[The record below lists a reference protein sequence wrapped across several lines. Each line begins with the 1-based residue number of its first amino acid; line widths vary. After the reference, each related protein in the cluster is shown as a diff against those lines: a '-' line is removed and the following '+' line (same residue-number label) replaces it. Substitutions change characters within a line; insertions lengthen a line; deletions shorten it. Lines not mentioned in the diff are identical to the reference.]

1 MFSKGQAIFAI
12 LFLAA
17 FIIAMIVTYKK
28 DKILHQKNY
37 KGVKWVLVTFI
48 GFVIFLFLIKHFL
61 KN

>member
-12 LFLAA
+12 LFLVA